1 MAIWEEERE
10 RRTKGES
17 KAVDIYIGEIACTYV
32 MQRAQLA
39 ILYVLD
45 SLHTYN
51 GHLGR
56 ERGGERKGKARL
68 LILYR

>member
-1 MAIWEEERE
+1 MVIREER
-10 RRTKGES
+10 RGEGE
-17 KAVDIYIGEIACTYV
+17 KQGGWYYIGEIACTYV

-56 ERGGERKGKARL
+56 EGEENNRGSKAVD
-68 LILYR
+68 II